1 MDQAFKDHLE
11 KLLLKD
17 TRLVDDQGELKGNV
31 VKKFANELDE
41 TIIGY
46 LLEDEKTRNHF
57 FLKVK
62 DVYVFKTND
71 FIFFLE
77 QNKLDNSFTKYANTI
92 GLTLNG
98 KFLKDN
104 TDIVLDFPY
113 KDCILE
119 GGQSTEEGLDAYYEF
134 DTELSADD
142 KKKGYE
148 PNQYNEKQAKRKEIF
163 FNNIIAKDEIDRLL
177 EPKAF
182 TNILEYSKE
191 GTKKPSQ
198 FSRNKEGGITDNL
211 IVKGNNLL
219 ALHSLKKEF
228 KSKVKLIYID
238 PPYNT
243 GSDSFAYNDNFNH
256 SSWLTFIYNR
266 LSVARD
272 LLSDDG
278 CIFVHIDHHQV
289 GYLNILLNDVFNLRN
304 KVQIIAVKTAS
315 PAGFKTVNPG
325 PIDVTE
331 YILFYTKEKSNFN
344 FKKGFVP
351 VGYNK
356 NYNLF
361 VEKSNDIKKWKFIP
375 IREKVIQDM
384 GFKTEKEAK
393 DKYGNLWSRLYPI
406 LLEDFTYKNA
416 DSVVSVRDPH
426 KPTETVKK
434 LMKESK
440 NSPHPIEYKREDG
453 SFMYLYNGGALAFYS
468 NKMQTID
475 GKPTITELLTDF
487 WDHISWAG
495 IGKEGGVKLKNG
507 KKPEKLLKEIIELT
521 TSEGDIVMDYHL
533 GSGTTAAVAHK
544 LKRQYIGIEQLD
556 YDDNDSVVR
565 LQNVINGDTTGASKS
580 VNWIA
585 GGSFIYLEL
594 AKNNEKAKE
603 LIEQCKSFDALVK
616 LFDTLYSKYF
626 LHYNI
631 RLKDFKET
639 IIKEDQFK
647 ALSLNKQKEMFCRM
661 LDNNQL
667 YVNRDEMEDKQFG
680 IAKEDIALTKDFY
693 QIKD

>member
-1 MDQAFKDHLE
+1 MAQTFKDHLE

-17 TRLVDDQGELKGNV
+17 SRLVDDQGELKGNV

-41 TIIGY
+41 TLIGY
-46 LLEDEKTRNHF
+46 LLEDDKAREHF

-62 DVYVFKTND
+62 DVYVFKAND

-77 QNKLDNSFTKYANTI
+77 QNKLDNSFTKYANRI

-113 KDCILE
+113 KDCVLE
-119 GGQSTEEGLDAYYEF
+119 GGQSTEEGLDAYYEY

-142 KKKGYE
+142 KKKGYK

-182 TNILEYSKE
+182 AKIKEYSKD
-191 GTKKPSQ
+191 GIKKLSK
-198 FSRNKEGGITDNL
+198 FNRNKEGVITDNL
-211 IVKGNNLL
+211 IFKGNNLL

-228 KSKVKLIYID
+228 KGQVKLIYID

-256 SSWLTFIYNR
+256 SSWLTFVYNR

-272 LLSDDG
+272 LLSENG

-289 GYLNILLNDVFNLRN
+289 GYLNILLNDIFNLRN

-331 YILFYTKEKSNFN
+331 YILFYTKEKSSFN
-344 FKKGFVP
+344 FKKGYVP

-356 NYNLF
+356 NYNLY
-361 VEKSNDIKKWKFIP
+361 VEKSNDVKKWQFIP
-375 IREKVIQDM
+375 IREKVIQDL
-384 GFKTEKEAK
+384 GFKDEKEAK
-393 DKYGNLWSRLYPI
+393 AKYGNLWSRLYPI

-416 DSVVSVRDPH
+416 ENVVSVRDPH
-426 KPTETVKK
+426 KPTETVKN

-440 NSPHPIEYKREDG
+440 ELPYPIEYKREDG
-453 SFMYLYNGGALAFYS
+453 TSMYLYNGGALAFYS
-468 NKMQTID
+468 NKMQNID

-544 LKRQYIGIEQLD
+544 LNRQYIGIEQLD
-556 YDDNDSVVR
+556 YGDNDSVIR
-565 LQNVINGDTTGASKS
+565 LQNVIKGDGTGVSNS
-580 VNWIA
+580 VKWKG
-585 GGSFIYLEL
+585 GGSFVYLEL
-594 AKNNEKAKE
+594 AKNNEQAKE
-603 LIEQCKSFDALVK
+603 LIDECKSYEKLVE
-616 LFDTLYSKYF
+616 LFEVLYSKYF
-626 LHYNI
+626 LHYNVRI
-631 RLKDFKET
+631 KDFKEK
-639 IIKEDQFK
+639 IIHEEQFK
-647 ALSLNKQKEMFCRM
+647 ALSLEKQKEMFCRM

-667 YVNRDEMEDKQFG
+667 YVNRDEMEDKHFG
-680 IAKEDIALTKDFY
+680 LSPEDIALTKDFY
-693 QIKD
+693 QLKD

>member
-1 MDQAFKDHLE
+1 MDIAFKEHLE

-17 TRLVDDQGELKGNV
+17 SRLVDEQGELKGNV

-41 TIIGY
+41 TLIGY
-46 LLEDEKTRNHF
+46 LLEDERTREHF
-57 FLKVK
+57 FLKLK
-62 DVYVFKTND
+62 DVYVFKAND

-77 QNKLDNSFTKYANTI
+77 QNKLDNSFTKYANRI
-92 GLTLNG
+92 GLTFNG

-119 GGQSTEEGLDAYYEF
+119 GGQSTEEGLDSYYEY
-134 DTELSADD
+134 DTEVSADD

-148 PNQYNEKQAKRKEIF
+148 PNQYNEKQAKRKEVF

-182 TNILEYSKE
+182 ANIKEYSKD
-191 GTKKPSQ
+191 GIKKLTK
-198 FSRNKEGGITDNL
+198 FNRNKNGVITDNL

-228 KSKVKLIYID
+228 KGQVKLIYID

-256 SSWLTFIYNR
+256 SSWLTFVYNR
-266 LSVARD
+266 LSVARN
-272 LLSDDG
+272 LLSENG

-289 GYLNILLNDVFNLRN
+289 GYLNILLNDIFNLRN

-331 YILFYTKEKSNFN
+331 YILFYTKEKSSFN
-344 FKKGFVP
+344 FKKGYVP

-356 NYNLF
+356 NYNLY
-361 VEKSNDIKKWKFIP
+361 VEKSNDVTKWQFIP
-375 IREKVIQDM
+375 IREKVIKDL
-384 GFKTEKEAK
+384 GFKDEKEAK
-393 DKYGNLWSRLYPI
+393 AKYGNLWSRLYPI

-416 DSVVSVRDPH
+416 ENVVSVRDPH

-440 NSPHPIEYKREDG
+440 DLPYPIEYKREDDT
-453 SFMYLYNGGALAFYS
+453 SMYLYNGGALAFYS
-468 NKMQTID
+468 NKMQNID

-487 WDHISWAG
+487 WNHISWAG

-544 LKRQYIGIEQLD
+544 LNRQYIGIEQLD
-556 YDDNDSVVR
+556 YGDNDSVIR
-565 LQNVINGDTTGASKS
+565 LQNVIKGDGTGVSNS
-580 VNWIA
+580 VKWKG
-585 GGSFIYLEL
+585 GGSFVYLEL
-594 AKNNEKAKE
+594 AKNNEQAKE
-603 LIEQCKSFDALVK
+603 LIGECKSYEKLVE
-616 LFDTLYSKYF
+616 LFEELYSKYF
-626 LHYNI
+626 LHYNVRI
-631 RLKDFKET
+631 KDFKEK
-639 IIKEDQFK
+639 IIHEDQFK
-647 ALSLNKQKEMFCRM
+647 ALSLEKQKEMFCRM
-661 LDNNQL
+661 LENNQL
-667 YVNRDEMEDKQFG
+667 YVNLDEMEDKHFG
-680 IAKEDIALTKDFY
+680 LSREDIALTKDFY
-693 QIKD
+693 QLKD

>member
-1 MDQAFKDHLE
+1 MLHAFKDHVE

-17 TRLVDDQGELKGNV
+17 SRLVDDEGELKGNV

-41 TIIGY
+41 NLIGY
-46 LLEDEKTRNHF
+46 LLEDERTRNHF

-62 DVYVFKTND
+62 DVYVFKSND

-77 QNKLDNSFTKYANTI
+77 QNKLDNSFTKYANRI

-113 KDCILE
+113 KDSVLE
-119 GGQSTEEGLDAYYEF
+119 GGQSTEEGLDSYYEF
-134 DTELSADD
+134 DTELSADE
-142 KKKGYE
+142 KKKGYQT
-148 PNQYNEKQAKRKEIF
+148 NQYNEKQAKRKEIF

-182 TNILEYSKE
+182 ANATEYTKD
-191 GTKKPSQ
+191 GNKKPSK
-198 FSRNKEGGITDNL
+198 FNRNNEGVITDNL

-219 ALHSLKKEF
+219 ALHSLKEEF
-228 KSKVKLIYID
+228 KGQVKLIYID

-256 SSWLTFIYNR
+256 SSWLTFVYNR
-266 LSVARD
+266 LIVARD
-272 LLSDDG
+272 LLSENG
-278 CIFVHIDHHQV
+278 CIFVHIDHHQI
-289 GYLNILLNDVFNLRN
+289 GYLNILLNDIFNLRN

-331 YILFYTKEKSNFN
+331 YILFYTKEKSNFK
-344 FKKGFVP
+344 FKKGYVP

-361 VEKSNDIKKWKFIP
+361 VEKSNDIKKWQFTP
-375 IREKVIQDM
+375 IRDKVVQDL

-393 DKYGNLWSRLYPI
+393 EKYGNLWSRLYPL

-416 DSVVSVRDPH
+416 ANVVSVRDPH
-426 KPTETVKK
+426 KPTETVKN

-453 SFMYLYNGGALAFYS
+453 TSMYLYNGGALAFYS
-468 NKMQTID
+468 NKMQNID
-475 GKPTITELLTDF
+475 GKPAITELLTDF

-495 IGKEGGVKLKNG
+495 IGNEGGVKLKNG

-521 TSEGDIVMDYHL
+521 TSEGDIVLDYHL
-533 GSGTTAAVAHK
+533 GSGTTAATAHK
-544 LKRQYIGIEQLD
+544 LNRQYIGIEQLD
-556 YDDNDSVVR
+556 YGDNDSVIR
-565 LQNVINGDTTGASKS
+565 LQNVINGDSTGVSNS
-580 VNWIA
+580 VNWKG

-603 LIEQCKSFDALVK
+603 LIGECQSYNKLVE
-616 LFDTLYSKYF
+616 LFEILYSKYF
-626 LHYNI
+626 LHYNVRI
-631 RLKDFKET
+631 KDFKE
-639 IIKEDQFK
+639 IIIHEEQFK
-647 ALSLNKQKEMFCRM
+647 VLSIDKQKEMFCRM

-667 YVNRDEMEDKQFG
+667 YVNRDEMEDKQFN
-680 IAKEDIALTKDFY
+680 ISPEDIALTKDFY
-693 QIKD
+693 QLKD